1 MLRLNLCYPHPAS
14 THPTSTR
21 TLPHTLQRSQLIISI
36 IWIIIESEF
45 CTALDELVS
54 YQVDIWLICLQSE
67 MSTERKK
74 LIENTDGWDGV
85 VNSKV
90 YTKIWAA

>member
-1 MLRLNLCYPHPAS
+1 M
-14 THPTSTR
+14 
-21 TLPHTLQRSQLIISI
+21 IISI